1 MFKKIICHLLL
12 SSTLLLLPVS
22 QQALAATDNNIQ
34 STPSVANITNKINI
48 NKANNEELAAI
59 KGIGSKKAQAIIDY
73 RQKNGNFINLEE
85 LVNVKG
91 IGNSTLK
98 KIAPFIS
105 L

>member
-1 MFKKIICHLLL
+1 MFKKLTLNLLL
-12 SSTLLLLPVS
+12 SSILLLLPIS
-22 QQALAATDNNIQ
+22 QQAFATNNNTQ
-34 STPSVANITNKINI
+34 STPSAIEINDKINI

-73 RQKNGNFINLEE
+73 RQKNGDFVSLEE
-85 LVNVKG
+85 LVKVKG

-98 KIAPFIS
+98 KIAPFVS